1 MIFQC
6 KQTLP
11 FWDFHGGTKMG
22 YNVSLYVTDLAN
34 TFVWAN
40 GMPVQSG
47 YDFPAS
53 LTTRLGHAVSLSFD
67 HFLSGVEI
75 NTAS

>member
-1 MIFQC
+1 
-6 KQTLP
+6 
-11 FWDFHGGTKMG
+11 MG
-22 YNVSLYVTDLAN
+22 YNAGLYMADLAN

-47 YDFPAS
+47 YDFHES
-53 LTTRLGHAVSLSFD
+53 LTMRLGHAVSLSFD

-75 NTAS
+75 NTTS